1 MKRLM
6 TCAIAIPA
14 RNEAELLPRCLA
26 ALAAQT
32 VDPSTFAVIVV
43 ANNCTDD
50 TAERASTFAGLP
62 NLQVEER
69 VFAPGQANAGT
80 ARAAAMDAAAMFS
93 DIILTTDADCVAD
106 PNWVEAMLAAFAKG
120 VDAVA
125 GAVSGDWEELR
136 HQPKAA
142 LAIGKLEWEYL
153 SLIAEAEALFDPKPY
168 DPVPRHAQQCGANMG
183 ITRAMLKAVGGVP
196 PIPTGEDLAL
206 FNAVERFGG
215 LVRHEPNSHVVASAR
230 MSGRAAG
237 GMADA
242 LANRLSDDYRCGE
255 QFECADDLVARWIA
269 QQRHRDGAGKL
280 AFNSM
285 PDRPIMRLTPAQL
298 AVETVRLRQLMTTRQ

>member
-1 MKRLM
+1 MKRLL

-32 VDPSTFAVIVV
+32 ADPSTFAVIVV

-50 TAERASTFAGLP
+50 TAERARAFAGLP

-69 VFAPGQANAGT
+69 VFAPGQANAGA
-80 ARAAAMDAAAMFS
+80 ARGTAMDAAAMLS

-106 PNWVEAMLAAFAKG
+106 PNWVQAMLAAFAKG

-136 HQPKAA
+136 QQPEAA
-142 LAIGKLEWEYL
+142 LAIGKLEWDYL
-153 SLIAEAEALFDPKPY
+153 SLIAEAESLFDPKPH
-168 DPVPRHAQQCGANMG
+168 DPAPRHAQRCGANMG
-183 ITRAMLKAVGGVP
+183 ITRAMLKAVGGVS
-196 PIPTGEDLAL
+196 PIATGEDLAL
-206 FNAVERFGG
+206 FRAVEQFGA
-215 LVRHEPNSHVVASAR
+215 LVRHEPTSHVVASAR
-230 MSGRAAG
+230 MNGRAVG

-242 LANRLSDDYRCGE
+242 IAERLSVDYRCGE
-255 QFECADDLVARWIA
+255 QFERADDLVARWAA
-269 QQRHRDGAGKL
+269 QQRHRDGEGHL
-280 AFNSM
+280 VINTM
-285 PDRPIMRLTPAQL
+285 PERPITRLTPDQL
-298 AVETVRLRQLMTTRQ
+298 ATETVRLRKLIAAAK